1 MKKSIKLISLALALL
16 MIFTLCACGQKDSA
30 ADNEGTLAKATVKI
44 GIVEPLSGFA
54 AAYGTPEA
62 NAMELAIEHVNG
74 EDGFRVGDTMVKFEA
89 VSYDAPDVK
98 ESVNATN
105 KLVDRDEV
113 QIIGGWCHPSGFL
126 AAREDNNDEELLW
139 MVGTAAVMQ
148 ITGSGYDNVFRVR
161 PPGLYTIDCVPR
173 YMYETLGVRNLAL
186 IGIFADESYNASA
199 EALQEGFEALG
210 GKICCKE
217 TFSSSDT
224 DLYTQVTSVLASEP
238 DAIFVLGTVEQA
250 AFIHKQARELGY
262 TGIRSGLVG
271 GSASQYLAIC
281 SAEDMEGVYDFRPVE
296 GSIEVLGEKA
306 KAFHDEYVAKFGE
319 EPNPNAIYGY
329 EQIIALASAMQQ
341 AGTYEDMSAI
351 KDALRALPV
360 PEDCVNG
367 YVPVDGG
374 FMFDECGQAY
384 TYNCAF
390 QFVSGDWEYKEELPS
405 DPDAFT
411 QKLIDYNG

>member
-1 MKKSIKLISLALALL
+1 MKKSIKLISLTLALL
-16 MIFTLCACGQKDSA
+16 MIFALCACGQKESA
-30 ADNEGTLAKATVKI
+30 ADTGKATVKI

-54 AAYGTPEA
+54 AAYGIPEA
-62 NAMELAIEHVNG
+62 NAMKLAIEHVNG
-74 EDGFRVGDTMVKFEA
+74 EDGFQVGDTMVKFEA

-126 AAREDNNDEELLW
+126 AAREDNTDEELLW

-161 PPGLYTIDCVPR
+161 PPGLFTIDCVPR

-186 IGIFADESYNASA
+186 IGIFANESYNASA

-250 AFIHKQARELGY
+250 AFIHKQAKELGY

-281 SAEDMEGVYDFRPVE
+281 SAEYLEGVYDFRPVE

-329 EQIIALASAMQQ
+329 EQIIALAAAMQQ

-367 YVPVDGG
+367 YAPVDGG
-374 FMFDECGQAY
+374 FMFDKCGQAY

-390 QFVSGDWEYKEELPS
+390 QFVSGDWKYIEELPS

>member
-1 MKKSIKLISLALALL
+1 M
-16 MIFTLCACGQKDSA
+16 
-30 ADNEGTLAKATVKI
+30 
-44 GIVEPLSGFA
+44 
-54 AAYGTPEA
+54 
-62 NAMELAIEHVNG
+62 
-74 EDGFRVGDTMVKFEA
+74 
-89 VSYDAPDVK
+89 
-98 ESVNATN
+98 
-105 KLVDRDEV
+105 
-113 QIIGGWCHPSGFL
+113 
-126 AAREDNNDEELLW
+126 
-139 MVGTAAVMQ
+139 
-148 ITGSGYDNVFRVR
+148 
-161 PPGLYTIDCVPR
+161 
-173 YMYETLGVRNLAL
+173 
-186 IGIFADESYNASA
+186 
-199 EALQEGFEALG
+199 
-210 GKICCKE
+210 
-217 TFSSSDT
+217 
-224 DLYTQVTSVLASEP
+224 ASEP

-250 AFIHKQARELGY
+250 AFIHKQAKELGY

-281 SAEDMEGVYDFRPVE
+281 SAEYLEGVYDFRPVE

-329 EQIIALASAMQQ
+329 EQIIALAAAMQQ

-367 YVPVDGG
+367 YAPVDGG

-390 QFVSGDWEYKEELPS
+390 QFVSGDWKYIEELPS